1 MHPFSA
7 SLALPYSSH
16 SKQLHRFTHLKTKH
30 KQIYVIISPPRCS
43 STAFSRVFWEQ
54 PTIRYYSHE
63 PFEVTYYDGKE
74 LTAVAHK
81 LNKPLDLLN
90 VERLQDSSG
99 SSLLIK
105 EMPYQVGD
113 NFPILCEIA
122 SKPIIFLMRDPRLNI
137 ASRIEKKRMVGESI
151 YFPHIETGWE
161 LIQEQIAYCDVQ
173 GVPYMIVDS
182 TDFRNHPDDL
192 FPQIFAQFK
201 LPFSP
206 EMLVW
211 NPCED
216 SVDLDNL
223 EGKHRH
229 LYARVLNS
237 NSLQPATEAIPEIDE
252 FPEAHGIRDHVEF
265 CLEIY
270 NSLKESPHRLHPQVG
285 VAAISYRA
293 SEEQ

>member
-1 MHPFSA
+1 MPTFSA
-7 SLALPYSSH
+7 SLALPSQSD
-16 SKQLHRFTHLKTKH
+16 SKQFQRFTYLKTKH

-63 PFEVTYYDGKE
+63 PFEVTYYEGKA
-74 LTAVAHK
+74 LPAVANK
-81 LNKPLDLLN
+81 LSVPLDLLD
-90 VERLQDSSG
+90 VERIQDSSG

-113 NFPILCEIA
+113 HFPLLFELA
-122 SKPIIFLMRDPRLNI
+122 SKPIIFLIRDPRLNI

-161 LIQEQIAYCDVQ
+161 LIQEQLAYCKAQ
-173 GVPYMIVDS
+173 ELPYMIVDS
-182 TDFRNHPDDL
+182 TDFRNHPDSM

-201 LPFSP
+201 LPFSR
-206 EMLVW
+206 EMLIW

-216 SVDLDNL
+216 DVDLDNL
-223 EGKHRH
+223 DGKHRH

-237 NSLQPATEAIPEIDE
+237 DSLQPATEAIPEMDD
-252 FPEAHGIRDHVEF
+252 FPEDHGIRHHVEF

-270 NSLKESPHRLHPQVG
+270 NSLRESPHRICP
-285 VAAISYRA
+285 
-293 SEEQ
+293 

>member
-1 MHPFSA
+1 MHTFST
-7 SLALPYSSH
+7 SFALPDVSNLKH
-16 SKQLHRFTHLKTKH
+16 LQNFTHLKTKH

-54 PTIRYYSHE
+54 PAIRYYSHE
-63 PFEVTYYDGKE
+63 PFEVTYYESKE
-74 LTAVAHK
+74 LTAVADK
-81 LNKPLDLLN
+81 SDRPLDLLN
-90 VERLQDSSG
+90 VERIQDSSG

-113 NFPILCEIA
+113 HFPILCEIA

-137 ASRIEKKRMVGESI
+137 ASRIEKKRMGGESI

-161 LIQEQIAYCDVQ
+161 LIQEQIAYCDAQ
-173 GVPYMIVDS
+173 ELPYMIVDS
-182 TDFRNHPDDL
+182 TDFRNHPYDL

-206 EMLVW
+206 EMLLW

-237 NSLQPATEAIPEIDE
+237 DSLQPATEAIPEIDE
-252 FPEAHGIRDHVEF
+252 FPEDHGIRAHVEL
-265 CLEIY
+265 CLETY
-270 NSLKESPHRLHPQVG
+270 NSLKESPHRLHSPVR
-285 VAAISYRA
+285 VVV
-293 SEEQ
+293 

>member
-1 MHPFSA
+1 MPIFPA
-7 SLALPYSSH
+7 SLTLPHIADLEQIQQFNY
-16 SKQLHRFTHLKTKH
+16 LKSKH

-54 PTIRYYSHE
+54 PSIRYYSHE
-63 PFEVTYYDGKE
+63 PFEVTYYDGKD
-74 LTAVAHK
+74 LSAVVEK

-90 VERLQDSSG
+90 IERIQDSSG

-105 EMPYQVGD
+105 EMPYQVGA
-113 NFPILCEIA
+113 NFPILFEIA
-122 SKPIIFLMRDPRLNI
+122 SKPIIFLIRDPRLNI

-161 LIQEQIAYCDVQ
+161 LLQKKINYCENHAI
-173 GVPYMIVDS
+173 PHMIVDS
-182 TDFRNHPDDL
+182 TDFRNHPQEI
-192 FPQIFAQFK
+192 FSQIFATFM

-206 EMLVW
+206 EMLLW

-216 SVDLDNL
+216 TVNLDNL
-223 EGKHRH
+223 DGKHEH

-237 NSLQPATEAIPEIDE
+237 NALQPATEPIPKIAA
-252 FPEAHGIRDHVEF
+252 FPEEHGIREHVEV

-270 NSLKESPHRLHPQVG
+270 NLL
-285 VAAISYRA
+285 RA
-293 SEEQ
+293 SANRIRPKNQGVLLPKL

>member
-1 MHPFSA
+1 MHTFST
-7 SLALPYSSH
+7 SFALPGLSD
-16 SKQLHRFTHLKTKH
+16 SKHLQSFTHLKTKH

-63 PFEVTYYDGKE
+63 PFEVTYYEGKD
-74 LTAVAHK
+74 LSAVAGK
-81 LNKPLDLLN
+81 LSVPLDLLN
-90 VERLQDSSG
+90 IERIPDSSG

-105 EMPYQVGD
+105 EMPYQVG
-113 NFPILCEIA
+113 NHFPTLFEIA
-122 SKPIIFLMRDPRLNI
+122 SKPIIFLIRDPRLNI
-137 ASRIEKKRMVGESI
+137 ASRIEKKRMVGENI

-161 LIQEQIAYCDVQ
+161 LLQMQISYCEAQEL
-173 GVPYMIVDS
+173 PYMIVDS
-182 TDFRNHPDDL
+182 TDFRNHPHSL
-192 FPQIFAQFK
+192 FPQIFAQFM

-206 EMLVW
+206 EMLAW

-223 EGKHRH
+223 DGKHRH

-237 NSLQPATEAIPEIDE
+237 DCLQPATEAIPDIDE
-252 FPEAHGIRDHVEF
+252 FPVDHGIREHVEF

-270 NSLKESPHRLHPQVG
+270 NSLKESPHRLHPPIV
-285 VAAISYRA
+285 
-293 SEEQ
+293 

>member
-1 MHPFSA
+1 MTNSSA
-7 SLALPYSSH
+7 KFALPRSSN
-16 SKQLHRFTHLKTKH
+16 SNQIQLFTHLQTKH

-63 PFEVTYYDGKE
+63 PFEVTYYDGKD
-74 LTAVAHK
+74 LTTVVDK

-90 VERLQDSSG
+90 IERIQDSSG

-113 NFPILCEIA
+113 NFPILFEIA
-122 SKPIIFLMRDPRLNI
+122 SKPIIFLIRDPRLNI

-161 LIQEQIAYCDVQ
+161 LLQKKISYCEKHA
-173 GVPYMIVDS
+173 VPHMIVDS
-182 TDFRNHPDDL
+182 TEFRNHPQEV
-192 FPQIFAQFK
+192 FPQIFEKFM

-206 EMLVW
+206 EMLIW

-216 SVDLDNL
+216 EVSLDNL
-223 EGKHRH
+223 DGKHQH

-237 NSLQPATEAIPEIDE
+237 NALQPAHEAVPEIDE
-252 FPEAHGIRDHVEF
+252 FPEEHGIHEHVEF
-265 CLEIY
+265 CLDIY
-270 NSLKESPHRLHPQVG
+270 KTLRTSSNRIRPQTELLS
-285 VAAISYRA
+285 IPNM
-293 SEEQ
+293 